1 MCIVTEGLESLVS
14 SFIFSVFEMLSTQI
28 NIIERVFCLLLS
40 IMNNRVSNPKD
51 VIVFGD
57 YIMGVYKIKYG
68 ENSI

>member
-1 MCIVTEGLESLVS
+1 
-14 SFIFSVFEMLSTQI
+14 MLSTQI

-40 IMNNRVSNPKD
+40 IMNNRVSNPKE

-57 YIMGVYKIKYG
+57 YIMVVYKIKYG

>member
-1 MCIVTEGLESLVS
+1 
-14 SFIFSVFEMLSTQI
+14 MLSTLF
-28 NIIERVFCLLLS
+28 NIIERVFLS
-40 IMNNRVSNPKD
+40 ITQYNDNIVSNPKE

>member
-1 MCIVTEGLESLVS
+1 
-14 SFIFSVFEMLSTQI
+14 MLSTLF
-28 NIIERVFCLLLS
+28 NIIERVFLS
-40 IMNNRVSNPKD
+40 ITHIMNNRVSNPKE